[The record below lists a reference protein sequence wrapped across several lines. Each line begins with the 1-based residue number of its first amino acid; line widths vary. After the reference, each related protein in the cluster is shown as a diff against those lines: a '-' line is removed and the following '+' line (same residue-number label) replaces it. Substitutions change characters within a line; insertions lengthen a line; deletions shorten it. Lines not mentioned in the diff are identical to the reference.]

1 MPSKYVPIRR
11 KLIKINL
18 LTSIVVIVL
27 VCVSFLTYEYIRY
40 RRGTVRSL
48 STISNLVVANTAAAL
63 LSKDQAVA
71 EKMLSGLKS
80 QRYISAAALYD
91 QNGQLF
97 SRYPATAP
105 AASFPAAPQPD
116 GFEFDHD
123 YLIGFQPVQEGDKRL
138 GTLYLRYDTGTIL
151 NEWLRVSIA
160 IALGV
165 MALALL
171 VAYLISRK
179 LQQQISQPVLALAG
193 TARSVTERRDFS
205 VRAQPADNDELG
217 VLTDAFNEMLTEIEK
232 LHGTLES
239 RVTERTEQ
247 LQAANQELQ
256 AFSYSVSHDLRA
268 PLRHVLGFVDL
279 LYEGIGT
286 TLSEKDLR
294 YLNTIKNAAKRMG
307 TLIDDLLAFSRIG
320 QSDLRKVEVDLN
332 LMVRDT
338 LNDFREETKNRKLDW
353 ELQPLPPV
361 WADRALLRMV
371 FTNLV
376 ANAVK
381 FTGGRDEAKIEIGGS
396 ANGNGE
402 TTIFVR
408 DNGAGF
414 DPRYIDKLFGV
425 FQRLHGQDEFE
436 GTGIGLANVQRIVQ
450 RHGGRCWAEGAVNQ
464 GATFYF
470 MIPKGNE

>member
-1 MPSKYVPIRR
+1 MSSKYVPIRR
-11 KLIKINL
+11 KLIRINL
-18 LTSIVVIVL
+18 LTSVVVVVL

-48 STISNLVVANTAAAL
+48 ATISNLVAANSTAALAFQDSAAADETL
-63 LSKDQAVA
+63 A
-71 EKMLSGLKS
+71 GLKT

-105 AASFPAAPQPD
+105 AESFPAAPRPD
-116 GFEFDHD
+116 GFDFDHD
-123 YLIGFQPVQEGDKRL
+123 FLIGFQPVQEGDKRL

-151 NEWLRVSIA
+151 NEWLRVSIGIGLA
-160 IALGV
+160 V
-165 MALALL
+165 MVLALL

-179 LQQQISQPVLALAG
+179 LQQQISQPVLALAD
-193 TARSVTERRDFS
+193 TARSVSERRVFS
-205 VRAQPADNDELG
+205 VRAAAAGNDELG
-217 VLTDAFNEMLTEIEK
+217 LLTDAFNEMLTEIEK

-239 RVTERTEQ
+239 RVADRTEQ
-247 LQAANQELQ
+247 LEAANKELQ

-279 LYEGIGT
+279 LYEGIGS

-320 QSDLRKVEVDLN
+320 QSDVRKTEVDLN
-332 LMVRDT
+332 LMVRET
-338 LNDFREETKNRKLDW
+338 LQDFREETKTRKIDW
-353 ELQPLPPV
+353 EVQSLPSLR
-361 WADRALLRMV
+361 ADRALLQMV

-381 FTGGRDEAKIEIGGS
+381 FTSGRDEAKIEIGGS

-414 DPRYIDKLFGV
+414 DPRYMDKLFGV

-450 RHGGRCWAEGAVNQ
+450 RHGGRCWAEGAVDQ